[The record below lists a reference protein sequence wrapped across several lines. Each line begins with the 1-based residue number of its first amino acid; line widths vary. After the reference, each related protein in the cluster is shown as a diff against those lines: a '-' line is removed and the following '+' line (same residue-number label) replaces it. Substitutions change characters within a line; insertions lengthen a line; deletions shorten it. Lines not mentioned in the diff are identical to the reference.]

1 MAKGEYSI
9 REYSCLNPGL
19 PLRGLAAMPSGV
31 LKRCPMATIL
41 EALTLALDLHLAGRF
56 GEAQELYARILD
68 AEPDQPD
75 ALHYL
80 GVLAGQ
86 IGHGDFGLTL
96 IDKAI
101 ALRPEAAD
109 IRANRANLLRGLNR
123 LDEAEAGYRRALALR
138 PDFAEAWTDRA
149 FARHGRG
156 DTGAVDVAA
165 DLLERALRIEPSL
178 DPAREKL
185 VALLHARG
193 RLRLETGQVMPAL
206 VDLIRAASLEPQ
218 DVDIA
223 FLLGNAL
230 FAAGLRADSV
240 IAFRNALALV
250 PDFLSAA
257 LNLGIALAATNRP
270 DDALVPLRHA
280 VRIDPA
286 HPAARDTLA
295 LALRSLGRA
304 AEADA
309 LTMPTAEPAP
319 MPRPAGKRPSPRRSR
334 KI

>member
-1 MAKGEYSI
+1 
-9 REYSCLNPGL
+9 
-19 PLRGLAAMPSGV
+19 
-31 LKRCPMATIL
+31 MATIL

-56 GEAQELYARILD
+56 GEAQELYTRILD
-68 AEPDQPD
+68 AEPEQPD

-86 IGHGDFGLTL
+86 IGRGEFGLTL
-96 IDKAI
+96 IDKAL

-109 IRANRANLLRGLNR
+109 IHANRANLLRGLDR
-123 LDEAEAGYRRALALR
+123 LDEAELGYRRALALR

-156 DTGAVDVAA
+156 DTAA
-165 DLLERALRIEPSL
+165 IDAAAGLLERALRIEPAL
-178 DPAREKL
+178 EPAREKL
-185 VALLHARG
+185 VDLLHARG
-193 RLRLETGQVMPAL
+193 RLRLESGQVTPAL
-206 VDLIRAASLEPQ
+206 ADLIRAAALDPR
-218 DVDIA
+218 DADIA

-257 LNLGIALAATNRP
+257 LNLGIALAATNRAEA
-270 DDALVPLRHA
+270 ALAPLRHA

-286 HPAARDTLA
+286 HPAPRDTLA
-295 LALRSLGRA
+295 LALRALGRGE
-304 AEADA
+304 EADA
-309 LTMPTAEPAP
+309 LTQPPAPSQPTAAP
-319 MPRPAGKRPSPRRSR
+319 KPPSARRPRRPR
-334 KI
+334 

>member
-1 MAKGEYSI
+1 
-9 REYSCLNPGL
+9 
-19 PLRGLAAMPSGV
+19 
-31 LKRCPMATIL
+31 MATIL

-56 GEAQELYARILD
+56 GEAQELYTRILD
-68 AEPDQPD
+68 AEPEQPD

-86 IGHGDFGLTL
+86 IGRGEFGLTL
-96 IDKAI
+96 IDKAL

-109 IRANRANLLRGLNR
+109 IHANRANLLRGLDR
-123 LDEAEAGYRRALALR
+123 LDEAEMGYRRALALR

-149 FARHGRG
+149 FARYGRG
-156 DTGAVDVAA
+156 DAVAVDAA
-165 DLLERALRIEPSL
+165 AEMLECALRIEPAL

-185 VALLHARG
+185 VDLLHARG
-193 RLRLETGQVMPAL
+193 RLRLESGQVTPAL
-206 VDLIRAASLEPQ
+206 TDLIRAAALDPR
-218 DVDIA
+218 DADIA

-257 LNLGIALAATNRP
+257 LNLGIALAATNRAAA
-270 DDALVPLRHA
+270 ALAPLRHA

-286 HPAARDTLA
+286 HPTPRDTLA
-295 LALRSLGRA
+295 LALRALGRGE
-304 AEADA
+304 EADA
-309 LTMPTAEPAP
+309 LAQPQPAP
-319 MPRPAGKRPSPRRSR
+319 LQPTPAPKPPSPRRPR
-334 KI
+334 RPR

>member
-1 MAKGEYSI
+1 
-9 REYSCLNPGL
+9 
-19 PLRGLAAMPSGV
+19 
-31 LKRCPMATIL
+31 MATIL

-68 AEPDQPD
+68 VEPEQPD

-86 IGHGDFGLTL
+86 IGRGEFGLTL
-96 IDKAI
+96 IGKALR
-101 ALRPEAAD
+101 LRPEAAD
-109 IRANRANLLRGLNR
+109 VHANCANLLRGLDR
-123 LDEAEAGYRRALALR
+123 PDEAESSYRRALALR

-149 FARHGRG
+149 FARHSRG
-156 DTGAVDVAA
+156 DPAA
-165 DLLERALRIEPSL
+165 IDATAGMLERALRIEPTL

-185 VALLHARG
+185 VGLLHGRG
-193 RLRLETGQVMPAL
+193 RLRLEAGQVTPAL
-206 VDLIRAASLEPQ
+206 ADLIRAAALDQQ
-218 DVDIA
+218 DADIA

-257 LNLGIALAATNRP
+257 LNLGIALAATNHAAA
-270 DDALVPLRHA
+270 ALAPLRHA

-286 HPAARDTLA
+286 HPAPRDTLV
-295 LALRSLGRA
+295 LALRSLGRGL
-304 AEADA
+304 EADG
-309 LTMPTAEPAP
+309 LVQPPPAP
-319 MPRPAGKRPSPRRSR
+319 QPPKPPAKPSPSRSR
-334 KI
+334 RKP

>member
-1 MAKGEYSI
+1 
-9 REYSCLNPGL
+9 
-19 PLRGLAAMPSGV
+19 
-31 LKRCPMATIL
+31 MATIL

-56 GEAQELYARILD
+56 GEAQELYTRILD
-68 AEPDQPD
+68 AEPEQPD

-86 IGHGDFGLTL
+86 IGRGDFGLTL
-96 IDKAI
+96 IDKAV

-123 LDEAEAGYRRALALR
+123 LDEAEAGYRCALALR

-156 DTGAVDVAA
+156 DAGAVDGAA
-165 DLLERALRIEPSL
+165 DLLERALRIEPAL
-178 DPAREKL
+178 EPAREKL

-193 RLRLETGQVMPAL
+193 RLRLEAGQVTPAL
-206 VDLIRAASLEPQ
+206 TDLIRAAALDPQ
-218 DVDIA
+218 DADIA

-230 FAAGLRADSV
+230 
-240 IAFRNALALV
+240 
-250 PDFLSAA
+250 
-257 LNLGIALAATNRP
+257 AATNRA
-270 DDALVPLRHA
+270 DAALAPLRHA

-286 HPAARDTLA
+286 HPAARDTLG
-295 LALRSLGRA
+295 LALRSLGHA

-309 LTMPTAEPAP
+309 LTAPAMEPAAVSKP
-319 MPRPAGKRPSPRRSR
+319 PAKRPSPRRPR
-334 KI
+334 RGEGRG

>member
-1 MAKGEYSI
+1 
-9 REYSCLNPGL
+9 
-19 PLRGLAAMPSGV
+19 
-31 LKRCPMATIL
+31 MATVL

-56 GEAQELYARILD
+56 GEAQELYTRILD
-68 AEPDQPD
+68 VEPEQPD

-86 IGHGDFGLTL
+86 IDRGEFGLTL
-96 IDKAI
+96 IGKAL

-109 IRANRANLLRGLNR
+109 IHANRANLLRGLDR
-123 LDEAEAGYRRALALR
+123 LDEAEGSYRRALALR

-149 FARHGRG
+149 FARHSRS
-156 DTGAVDVAA
+156 DPAA
-165 DLLERALRIEPSL
+165 TDATTAMLERALRIEPAL

-185 VALLHARG
+185 VDLLHARG
-193 RLRLETGQVMPAL
+193 RLRLESGQVTPAL
-206 VDLIRAASLEPQ
+206 TDLIRAAALDPR
-218 DVDIA
+218 DADIA

-230 FAAGLRADSV
+230 FAAGLRAESV

-257 LNLGIALAATNRP
+257 LNLGIALAATNHAAA
-270 DDALVPLRHA
+270 ALAPLCHA

-286 HPAARDTLA
+286 HPAPRDTLA

-304 AEADA
+304 EEADA
-309 LTMPTAEPAP
+309 LGLPPALQPPKPVAKPAP
-319 MPRPAGKRPSPRRSR
+319 SRRPRRDF
-334 KI
+334 

>member
-1 MAKGEYSI
+1 
-9 REYSCLNPGL
+9 
-19 PLRGLAAMPSGV
+19 
-31 LKRCPMATIL
+31 MATIL

-56 GEAQELYARILD
+56 GEAQELYTRILD
-68 AEPDQPD
+68 VEPEQPD

-86 IGHGDFGLTL
+86 IDRGEFGLTL
-96 IDKAI
+96 IGKAL

-109 IRANRANLLRGLNR
+109 IHANRANLLRGLDR
-123 LDEAEAGYRRALALR
+123 LDEAEGSYRRALALR

-149 FARHGRG
+149 FARHGRS
-156 DTGAVDVAA
+156 DPAA
-165 DLLERALRIEPSL
+165 IDATATMLERALQIEPAL

-185 VALLHARG
+185 VDLLHARG
-193 RLRLETGQVMPAL
+193 RLRLESGQVTPAL
-206 VDLIRAASLEPQ
+206 ADLIRAAALDQQ
-218 DVDIA
+218 DADIA

-257 LNLGIALAATNRP
+257 LNLGIALAATNHAAA
-270 DDALVPLRHA
+270 ALAPLRHA

-286 HPAARDTLA
+286 HPAPRDTLA
-295 LALRSLGRA
+295 LALRSLGRIE
-304 AEADA
+304 EADA
-309 LTMPTAEPAP
+309 LARPAP
-319 MPRPAGKRPSPRRSR
+319 APQPVKPDPKPAPFRRPRRRS
-334 KI
+334 

>member
-1 MAKGEYSI
+1 
-9 REYSCLNPGL
+9 
-19 PLRGLAAMPSGV
+19 
-31 LKRCPMATIL
+31 MATIL

-56 GEAQELYARILD
+56 GEAQELYTRILD
-68 AEPDQPD
+68 AEPEQPD

-86 IGHGDFGLTL
+86 IGRGEFGLTL
-96 IDKAI
+96 IEKAL

-109 IRANRANLLRGLNR
+109 IHANRANLLRGLDR
-123 LDEAEAGYRRALALR
+123 LDEAELGYRRALALR

-156 DTGAVDVAA
+156 DTAA
-165 DLLERALRIEPSL
+165 IDAAAGLLERALRIEPAL
-178 DPAREKL
+178 EPAREKL
-185 VALLHARG
+185 VDLLHARG
-193 RLRLETGQVMPAL
+193 RLRLEAGQVTPAL
-206 VDLIRAASLEPQ
+206 ADLIRAAALEPR
-218 DVDIA
+218 DADIA

-257 LNLGIALAATNRP
+257 LNLGIALAATNRAAA
-270 DDALVPLRHA
+270 ALAPLRHA

-286 HPAARDTLA
+286 HPAPRDTLA
-295 LALRSLGRA
+295 LALRALGRGE
-304 AEADA
+304 EADA
-309 LTMPTAEPAP
+309 LTQPPPAPSQPTAAP
-319 MPRPAGKRPSPRRSR
+319 KPPSARRPRRPR
-334 KI
+334 

>member
-1 MAKGEYSI
+1 
-9 REYSCLNPGL
+9 
-19 PLRGLAAMPSGV
+19 
-31 LKRCPMATIL
+31 MATIL

-56 GEAQELYARILD
+56 GEAQELYTRILD
-68 AEPDQPD
+68 AEPEQPD

-86 IGHGDFGLTL
+86 IGRGEFGLTL
-96 IDKAI
+96 IEKAL

-109 IRANRANLLRGLNR
+109 IHANRANLLRGLDR
-123 LDEAEAGYRRALALR
+123 LDEAELGYRRALALR

-156 DTGAVDVAA
+156 DTAA
-165 DLLERALRIEPSL
+165 IDAAAGLLERALRIEPAL
-178 DPAREKL
+178 EPAREKL
-185 VALLHARG
+185 VDLLHARG
-193 RLRLETGQVMPAL
+193 RLRLESGQVTPAL
-206 VDLIRAASLEPQ
+206 ADLIRAATLDPR
-218 DVDIA
+218 DADIA

-257 LNLGIALAATNRP
+257 LNLGIALAATNRAEA
-270 DDALVPLRHA
+270 ALAPLRHA

-286 HPAARDTLA
+286 HPAPRDTLA
-295 LALRSLGRA
+295 LALRALGRGE
-304 AEADA
+304 EADA
-309 LTMPTAEPAP
+309 LAQPPAPSQPTAAP
-319 MPRPAGKRPSPRRSR
+319 KPPSARRPRRPR
-334 KI
+334 

>member
-1 MAKGEYSI
+1 
-9 REYSCLNPGL
+9 
-19 PLRGLAAMPSGV
+19 
-31 LKRCPMATIL
+31 MATIL

-56 GEAQELYARILD
+56 GEAQELYTRILD
-68 AEPDQPD
+68 VEPEQPD

-86 IGHGDFGLTL
+86 IDRGEFGLTL
-96 IDKAI
+96 IGKAL

-109 IRANRANLLRGLNR
+109 IHANRANLLRGLDR
-123 LDEAEAGYRRALALR
+123 WDEAEESYRRALALR

-149 FARHGRG
+149 FARHGRS
-156 DTGAVDVAA
+156 DPAA
-165 DLLERALRIEPSL
+165 TDATAAMLERALRIEPGL

-185 VALLHARG
+185 VDLLHARG
-193 RLRLETGQVMPAL
+193 RLRLEAGQVTPAL
-206 VDLIRAASLEPQ
+206 TDLIRAAALDQQ
-218 DVDIA
+218 DADIA

-257 LNLGIALAATNRP
+257 LNLGIALAATNHAGA
-270 DDALVPLRHA
+270 ALAPLRHA
-280 VRIDPA
+280 VRIDPT
-286 HPAARDTLA
+286 HPAPRDTLS

-304 AEADA
+304 EEADT
-309 LTMPTAEPAP
+309 LDQPPAAQP
-319 MPRPAGKRPSPRRSR
+319 PKPPSSRRPRRNS
-334 KI
+334 

>member
-1 MAKGEYSI
+1 
-9 REYSCLNPGL
+9 
-19 PLRGLAAMPSGV
+19 
-31 LKRCPMATIL
+31 MATIL

-56 GEAQELYARILD
+56 GEAQELYTRILD
-68 AEPDQPD
+68 AEPEQPD

-86 IGHGDFGLTL
+86 IGRGEFGLTL
-96 IDKAI
+96 IDKAL

-109 IRANRANLLRGLNR
+109 IHANRANLLRGLDR
-123 LDEAEAGYRRALALR
+123 LDEAEMGYRRALALR

-156 DTGAVDVAA
+156 DAAAVDAA
-165 DLLERALRIEPSL
+165 AEMLERALRIEPAL

-185 VALLHARG
+185 VDLLHARG
-193 RLRLETGQVMPAL
+193 RLRLESGQVTPAL
-206 VDLIRAASLEPQ
+206 TDLIRAAALDPR
-218 DVDIA
+218 DADIA

-257 LNLGIALAATNRP
+257 LNLGIALAATNRAAA
-270 DDALVPLRHA
+270 ALAPLRHA

-286 HPAARDTLA
+286 HPAPRDTLA
-295 LALRSLGRA
+295 LALRALGRGE
-304 AEADA
+304 EADA
-309 LTMPTAEPAP
+309 LAQAQPAP
-319 MPRPAGKRPSPRRSR
+319 PQPTPAPKPPSPRRPR
-334 KI
+334 RHR

>member
-1 MAKGEYSI
+1 MAKWEYSI

-19 PLRGLAAMPSGV
+19 PLRGLAAMLSGV
-31 LKRCPMATIL
+31 LKHWPMATIL

-56 GEAQELYARILD
+56 GEAQELYTRILD
-68 AEPDQPD
+68 AEPEQPD

-149 FARHGRG
+149 FARHGG
-156 DTGAVDVAA
+156 DAAAVDVAA

-178 DPAREKL
+178 EPAREKL

-193 RLRLETGQVMPAL
+193 RLRLETGQVTPAL

-218 DVDIA
+218 DADIA

-257 LNLGIALAATNRP
+257 LNLGIALAATNP
-270 DDALVPLRHA
+270 ADAALAPLRHA
-280 VRIDPA
+280 VRIDPT

-309 LTMPTAEPAP
+309 LTAPAAEPAP
-319 MPRPAGKRPSPRRSR
+319 VRKPAGRRPSPRRPR
-334 KI
+334 KT

>member
-1 MAKGEYSI
+1 
-9 REYSCLNPGL
+9 
-19 PLRGLAAMPSGV
+19 
-31 LKRCPMATIL
+31 MATIL

-56 GEAQELYARILD
+56 GEAQELYTRILD
-68 AEPDQPD
+68 AEPEQPD

-86 IGHGDFGLTL
+86 IGRGDFGLPL
-96 IDKAI
+96 IDKAV

-109 IRANRANLLRGLNR
+109 IHANRANLLRGLDR

-156 DTGAVDVAA
+156 DAGAVDVAA
-165 DLLERALRIEPSL
+165 DLLERALRIEPAL

-185 VALLHARG
+185 VGLLHARG
-193 RLRLETGQVMPAL
+193 RLRLETGQVTPAL
-206 VDLIRAASLEPQ
+206 ADLIRAAALDPQ
-218 DVDIA
+218 DADIA

-240 IAFRNALALV
+240 TAFRNALALV

-257 LNLGIALAATNRP
+257 LNLGIALAATNRA
-270 DDALVPLRHA
+270 DAALAPLRHA

-295 LALRSLGRA
+295 LALRSLGRPE
-304 AEADA
+304 EADA
-309 LTMPTAEPAP
+309 FAAPAADPAP
-319 MPRPAGKRPSPRRSR
+319 PQKPTGKRTNPRRHR
-334 KI
+334 RH

>member
-1 MAKGEYSI
+1 
-9 REYSCLNPGL
+9 
-19 PLRGLAAMPSGV
+19 
-31 LKRCPMATIL
+31 MATIL

-56 GEAQELYARILD
+56 GEAQELYTRILD
-68 AEPDQPD
+68 AEPEQPD

-86 IGHGDFGLTL
+86 IGRGEFGLTL
-96 IDKAI
+96 IDKAL

-109 IRANRANLLRGLNR
+109 IHANRANLLRGLDR
-123 LDEAEAGYRRALALR
+123 LDEAELGYRRALALR

-156 DTGAVDVAA
+156 DAA
-165 DLLERALRIEPSL
+165 AIDAAAELLEHALRIEPAL

-185 VALLHARG
+185 VDLLHARG
-193 RLRLETGQVMPAL
+193 RLRLESGQVTPAL
-206 VDLIRAASLEPQ
+206 ADLIRAAALDPR
-218 DVDIA
+218 DADIA

-257 LNLGIALAATNRP
+257 LNLGIAFAATNRAAA
-270 DDALVPLRHA
+270 ALAPLRQA

-286 HPAARDTLA
+286 HPAPRDTLA
-295 LALRSLGRA
+295 LTLRALGRGE
-304 AEADA
+304 EADA
-309 LTMPTAEPAP
+309 LAQMPPAP
-319 MPRPAGKRPSPRRSR
+319 PQPTQAPKPPSPRRPR
-334 KI
+334 RPR

>member
-1 MAKGEYSI
+1 
-9 REYSCLNPGL
+9 
-19 PLRGLAAMPSGV
+19 
-31 LKRCPMATIL
+31 MATIL

-56 GEAQELYARILD
+56 GEAQELYTRILD
-68 AEPDQPD
+68 AEPEQPD

-101 ALRPEAAD
+101 VLRPEAAD
-109 IRANRANLLRGLNR
+109 IHANRANLLRGLNR
-123 LDEAEAGYRRALALR
+123 LDQAEAGYRRALALR

-156 DTGAVDVAA
+156 DAGAADGAA
-165 DLLERALRIEPSL
+165 DLLERALRIEPAL

-185 VALLHARG
+185 VDLLHARG
-193 RLRLETGQVMPAL
+193 RLRLESGQVTPAL
-206 VDLIRAASLEPQ
+206 ADLIRAASLDPQ
-218 DVDIA
+218 DADIA

-230 FAAGLRADSV
+230 FATGLRADSV

-270 DDALVPLRHA
+270 DAAPAPLHHA

-286 HPAARDTLA
+286 HPAARETLA

-309 LTMPTAEPAP
+309 LKAPATAPPPA
-319 MPRPAGKRPSPRRSR
+319 RQPAGRRPPLRRPRRT
-334 KI
+334 